1 MVYLHKR
8 KIFRIRKNRITQ
20 ISQNFTD
27 KRIQLEIIRMSEVI
41 LTNKTSIACFFL
53 IWLLDFKF
61 SMYMTTELR
70 YLVREE
76 GISKGK

>member
-8 KIFRIRKNRITQ
+8 KLFRIRKNRITQ

-53 IWLLDFKF
+53 MWLLDFKF
-61 SMYMTTELR
+61 SMHMTTELGH
-70 YLVREE
+70 LVREE

>member
-8 KIFRIRKNRITQ
+8 KLFSNQKKTGL
-20 ISQNFTD
+20 QNFTD

-41 LTNKTSIACFFL
+41 LTNKTSIVCFFL
-53 IWLLDFKF
+53 MWLLDFKF